1 MSTYMAKPAN
11 VDRKWYVIDA
21 EGVVLGRLASQVAL
35 MLRGKHKPT
44 FTPHVDTGDFIIV
57 VNTDKIV
64 LTGNKLNDKI
74 YYHHTGHPGGLKET
88 KYRDLMATKSEFALK
103 KAVRGMLPKGPLG
116 NKMIKKL
123 KVYAGPEHEH
133 AAQKPDT
140 MMFGR
145 TRAVL
150 NTPTLRGWIALW
162 MTIPQ

>member
-11 VDRKWYVIDA
+11 VERKWYVIDA
-21 EGVVLGRLASQVAL
+21 ENAVLGRLAAQVAL

-64 LTGNKLNDKI
+64 LTGKKLDQKI

-88 KYRDLMATKSEFALK
+88 KYRDLMANKSEFALK

-133 AAQKPDT
+133 QAQKPEVFE
-140 MMFGR
+140 MK
-145 TRAVL
+145 
-150 NTPTLRGWIALW
+150 
-162 MTIPQ
+162 

>member
-11 VDRKWYVIDA
+11 VERKWYVIDA
-21 EGVVLGRLASQVAL
+21 ENAVLGRLAAQVAL

-133 AAQKPDT
+133 AAQKPEAFE
-140 MMFGR
+140 MKK
-145 TRAVL
+145 
-150 NTPTLRGWIALW
+150 
-162 MTIPQ
+162 

>member
-11 VDRKWYVIDA
+11 VERKWYVIDA

-88 KYRDLMATKSEFALK
+88 KYRDLMANKSEFALK

-133 AAQKPDT
+133 AAQKPEAFE
-140 MMFGR
+140 MKK
-145 TRAVL
+145 
-150 NTPTLRGWIALW
+150 
-162 MTIPQ
+162 

>member
-64 LTGNKLNDKI
+64 LTGNKLDAKI

-133 AAQKPDT
+133 AAQKPEAFE
-140 MMFGR
+140 MKK
-145 TRAVL
+145 
-150 NTPTLRGWIALW
+150 
-162 MTIPQ
+162 

>member
-11 VDRKWYVIDA
+11 VERKWYVIDA
-21 EGVVLGRLASQVAL
+21 ENAVLGRLAAQVAL

-64 LTGNKLNDKI
+64 LTGKKLDQKI

-88 KYRDLMATKSEFALK
+88 KYRDLMARKSEFALK

-123 KVYAGPEHEH
+123 KVYAGAEHEH
-133 AAQKPDT
+133 AAQKPEAFE
-140 MMFGR
+140 MKK
-145 TRAVL
+145 
-150 NTPTLRGWIALW
+150 
-162 MTIPQ
+162 

>member
-11 VDRKWYVIDA
+11 VERKWYVIDA
-21 EGVVLGRLASQVAL
+21 ENAVLGRLAAQVAL

-64 LTGNKLNDKI
+64 LTGKKLEQKI

-88 KYRDLMATKSEFALK
+88 KYRDLMANKSEFALK

-133 AAQKPDT
+133 QAQKPEA
-140 MMFGR
+140 FE
-145 TRAVL
+145 L
-150 NTPTLRGWIALW
+150 K
-162 MTIPQ
+162 

>member
-11 VDRKWYVIDA
+11 VERKWYVIDA
-21 EGVVLGRLASQVAL
+21 ENAVLGRLAAQVAL

-64 LTGNKLNDKI
+64 LTGKKLDQKI

-88 KYRDLMATKSEFALK
+88 KYRDLMANKSEFALK

-133 AAQKPDT
+133 QAQKPEA
-140 MMFGR
+140 FE
-145 TRAVL
+145 L
-150 NTPTLRGWIALW
+150 K
-162 MTIPQ
+162 

>member
-11 VDRKWYVIDA
+11 VERKWYVIDA

-88 KYRDLMATKSEFALK
+88 KYRDLMANKSEFALK

-116 NKMIKKL
+116 NKMFKKL
-123 KVYAGPEHEH
+123 KVYAGAEHEH
-133 AAQKPDT
+133 QAQKPE
-140 MMFGR
+140 
-145 TRAVL
+145 VYEVK
-150 NTPTLRGWIALW
+150 
-162 MTIPQ
+162 